1 MIFVFLAL
9 LLSLDDH
16 QVALDLLLELGCDIR
31 LIYLLSGGLV
41 LYTIEQRIIFLFLVE
56 GFELVLQ
63 RLLVVV
69 RLSVALKDAGFLLV
83 SREDL
88 GQAAIVGL
96 VTGSDPMLLVMFKQ
110 RQHKMLAHAVWLF

>member
-1 MIFVFLAL
+1 MIFVLFTL

-41 LYTIEQRIIFLFLVE
+41 LYTIEQWIIFLLLVE
-56 GFELVLQ
+56 GLELVLQ

-69 RLSVALKDAGFLLV
+69 RLSVTLKDAGLFLV

-96 VTGSDPMLLVMFKQ
+96 VSGSDPMLLVMFKQ
-110 RQHKMLAHAVWLF
+110 RQHEMLAHAVWLF